1 MSNRIVTI
9 TKRRDR
15 ANYTFANI
23 NLLGKCNA
31 KCYFCLGED
40 IPELLRLHNNINTHF
55 SDWRNFDKFIE
66 SCNKHNINKIYLTG
80 QNTDSLLY
88 KYRVELFTYLKSL
101 GFTVGLRTNGYLA
114 HKNIDFLN
122 MCENSVGLSIHSLN
136 PETNYKI
143 MKRRD
148 IPDWDNLIP
157 QIKNPRVAIVVNRY
171 NIHEFFDILRYISK
185 FKNIKYVQAR
195 RISTDTRYELFKPDL
210 TIYEDLYERVSNEW
224 KDHYIGD
231 FYHAQ
236 HYEMYGLQ
244 VNFWRTV
251 QTSVNSINYFTDGTL
266 SDNYFVIEGYKENY
280 KVLESV

>member
-1 MSNRIVTI
+1 MERIVTI

-15 ANYTFANI
+15 AEYSFANI

-40 IPELLRLHNNINTHF
+40 IHDLLTVHNNIKTHF
-55 SDWRNFDKFIE
+55 NEWKNFDKFVE
-66 SCNKHNINKIYLTG
+66 SCRKNNIKKIYLTG
-80 QNTDSLLY
+80 QNTDSLMY
-88 KYRVELFTYLKSL
+88 KYARELFTYLISES
-101 GFTVGLRTNGYLA
+101 FTVGLRTNGYLA
-114 HKNIDFLN
+114 HKNIDLMN
-122 MCENSVGLSIHSLN
+122 MCENSVGLSIHSMD

-148 IPDWDNLIP
+148 FPDWDTLIP
-157 QIKNPRVAIVVNRY
+157 QINNPRVAIVINRY
-171 NIHEFFDILRYISK
+171 NINEFFDILKYLSK

-195 RISTDTRYELFKPDL
+195 RISTDTRYEMFKPDL
-210 TIYEDLYERVSNEW
+210 AIYEDLYDKVNKEW
-224 KDHYIGD
+224 ADSYLGD

-236 HYEMYGLQ
+236 QYNMYGLQ

-280 KVLESV
+280 TKMVLQ

>member
-1 MSNRIVTI
+1 MERVVTI
-9 TKRRDR
+9 EKRRDR

-40 IPELLRLHNNINTHF
+40 IPELLRKHDNTKQHF
-55 SDWRNFDKFIE
+55 LNWLNFDKFVNRCIDL
-66 SCNKHNINKIYLTG
+66 NINKIYLTG

-88 KYRVELFTYLKSL
+88 KYRYELFEYLRAF

-114 HKNIDFLN
+114 AQNLQLFNLCKNSI
-122 MCENSVGLSIHSLN
+122 GLSIHSLRPDVN
-136 PETNYKI
+136 FQI

-148 IPDWDNLIP
+148 IPDWDTLIP
-157 QIKNPRVAIVVNRY
+157 QIANPRVAIVVNRY
-171 NIHEFFDILRYISK
+171 NKDEFFDILQYLSK

-195 RISTDTRYELFKPDL
+195 RISTDTRYEMFKEDL
-210 TIYEDLYERVSNEW
+210 AVYEDLFDRVQREW
-224 KDHYIGD
+224 KDQYLGD

-236 HYEMYGLQ
+236 QYNMYGLQ

-266 SDNYFVIEGYKENY
+266 SDNYFVVEGYKQNY
-280 KVLESV
+280 HKVNS